1 MNASILTTLNF
12 LTEYAFSFFSHPSY
26 LFLGISRK
34 LSKKSQVLHW
44 LETAPMHMYKLYA
57 SILFVSSESLAHS
70 HYMCSLTL
78 FAQSPSPPKYPYHG
92 SLWGE
97 LQQILQCPSASW
109 LGHVGL
115 SVMECEWKWNSLLP
129 GISTAS
135 FCLPLWVHDILHES
149 HLTFEQKS
157 FGADLKSTRSLRQNY
172 TSWPAEQWAR
182 KRSFLL

>member
-78 FAQSPSPPKYPYHG
+78 FAQSPSPPNIPIMVHYEVSYSKYFNAPVR
-92 SLWGE
+92 
-97 LQQILQCPSASW
+97 
-109 LGHVGL
+109 LGLAMLGF
-115 SVMECEWKWNSLLP
+115 P
-129 GISTAS
+129 
-135 FCLPLWVHDILHES
+135 
-149 HLTFEQKS
+149 
-157 FGADLKSTRSLRQNY
+157 
-172 TSWPAEQWAR
+172 
-182 KRSFLL
+182 